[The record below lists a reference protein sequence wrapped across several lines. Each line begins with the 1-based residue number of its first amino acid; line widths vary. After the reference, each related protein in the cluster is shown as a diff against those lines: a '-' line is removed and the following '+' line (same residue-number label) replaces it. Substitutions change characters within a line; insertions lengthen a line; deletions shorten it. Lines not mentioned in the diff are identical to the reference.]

1 MNANEKDN
9 VYENLTEEDIAVS
22 KELSY
27 VYKNELIYCDSKTLI
42 DLYNSKEDYYKFLG
56 LNSILV
62 NEDPGFLAFLTLAI
76 DNILDVINYSRY
88 KYKTTGEVN
97 LLENEIIVRLNML
110 NQSATE
116 EFKEEYKEFQR
127 EVRMCNFETDEEILR
142 SMAYDTIV
150 IKALTEGDLSKLDT
164 KKFISSTSYLLEDY
178 SILYK
183 NNKEYIDM
191 TIDKLSDIKLDSDK
205 HQKKKIKI
213 IEKQINKI

>member
-9 VYENLTEEDIAVS
+9 IYESLTEEDIAVS

-62 NEDPGFLAFLTLAI
+62 NEDPGFLAFLALAI
-76 DNILDVINYSRY
+76 DNILVVINHSRY

-97 LLENEIIVRLNML
+97 LLENEIIVKLNIL
-110 NQSATE
+110 KRNATDD
-116 EFKEEYKEFQR
+116 FKEEYREFQR
-127 EVRMCNFETDEEILR
+127 EVRMCNFENDEEILR
-142 SMAYDTIV
+142 SMAYDIHV
-150 IKALTEGDLSKLDT
+150 IKALEKGDLSKLDT

-191 TIDKLSDIKLDSDK
+191 TIDKLSDIKLNSDK

-213 IEKQINKI
+213 IQKQINKI